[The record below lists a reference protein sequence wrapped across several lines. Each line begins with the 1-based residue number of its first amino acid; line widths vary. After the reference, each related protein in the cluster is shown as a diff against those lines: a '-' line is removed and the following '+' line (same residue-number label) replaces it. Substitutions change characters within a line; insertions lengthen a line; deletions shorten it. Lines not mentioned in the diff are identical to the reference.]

1 MNIQIQARHLNLK
14 SELEIFIN
22 KKIKRLL
29 SIDDNIISTEV
40 FLKLSRADSH
50 NNKIVEIKINSSS
63 DFFAKK
69 QSDSFEESIDLACQ
83 ALRKQIIKNKNK

>member
-1 MNIQIQARHLNLK
+1 MKIQIQAIHLNLN
-14 SELEIFIN
+14 SDLELFID
-22 KKIKRLL
+22 KKIKRLQN
-29 SIDDNIISTEV
+29 IDDNIISAEV
-40 FLKLSRADSH
+40 FLKLSKADSH

-69 QSDSFEESIDLACQ
+69 QSNSFEESVDLVCQ